1 MSPPPISPMVRT
13 ALMVSNLE
21 RMSAFYSDTLGL
33 SEVYFEAVTQNA
45 DMNRLVGILG
55 DEPMRVLILKQPGG
69 PNMGMV
75 GLFEATSNRNKSIP
89 KRTGQLQ
96 VGEAALVFYVQDL
109 SRLEQRLQQ
118 PNIEIVCPATFL
130 KLSHN
135 SGQQEMTIRDPEGNC
150 INLIERPVDQALKHV
165 AVGQINPVF

>member
-1 MSPPPISPMVRT
+1 MSLPHISPMVRT

-21 RMSAFYSDTLGL
+21 RMNAFYSDTLGL
-33 SEVYFEAVTQNA
+33 SEVYFEAMTENA
-45 DMNRLVGILG
+45 DMNRLVGIAG

-75 GLFEATSNRNKSIP
+75 GLFEATSNRNKVLP

-96 VGEAALVFYVQDL
+96 VGEAALVFYIQDL
-109 SRLEQRLQQ
+109 SRLEQRLKQ
-118 PNIEIVCPATFL
+118 PDIEIVCPATFL

-135 SGQQEMTIRDPEGNC
+135 AGQQEMTIRDPEGNC
-150 INLIERPVDQALKHV
+150 INLIERSVDQALKHE
-165 AVGQINPVF
+165 AVGQVNPVF